1 MLRSLFNITNSLP
14 PNTTILRD
22 RMAIMTGDI
31 LPSVLRSSLN
41 TNSSQGNYS
50 SSSNVSVTLPDELS
64 NGATN
69 NNFSLSL
76 FANDAL
82 FVSDKSSRKVA
93 SSVLDLSLSNEVT
106 GLSDPVQ
113 ISFDTVS

>member
-22 RMAIMTGDI
+22 RMTIMTGDV
-31 LPSVLRSSLN
+31 LPSVLRSALN

-64 NGATN
+64 NGAT

>member
-22 RMAIMTGDI
+22 RMTIMTGDV
-31 LPSVLRSSLN
+31 LPSVLRSALN

-50 SSSNVSVTLPDELS
+50 SSNVSVTLPDELF